1 MFRNYLLITF
11 RQLRKN
17 LLTSGLNIAGLAT
30 GIAVCL
36 FITVWVQRELSY
48 DNFHPDGDRIYR
60 VVNTF
65 TSESESFS
73 QAPSGPALGARLP
86 ENLPEIEAACRYFDG
101 AGQLTVG
108 DRQFFEDGIQIA
120 DSSFFY
126 FFNFPL
132 LQGLPGKVLSGPDQI
147 VLTESLAKKYF
158 GNYDPVGQ
166 TVKYGEDE
174 MLTVS
179 GVAADPPSNSQIQF
193 SAILPM
199 EYMYRYAE
207 ENFGGFKIDE
217 MWVGGWMYT
226 YLRLRDAAEWKA
238 TEQRVNNV
246 VAEHSKEA
254 WENNSMSYVYTLQ
267 PLRDIHLDS
276 NNLRYDLPSNGS
288 RARVWMFGTV
298 GLMVLLL
305 ACINYMNLATA
316 GALKRAKETG
326 IRKVVGA
333 RRGELIR
340 QFLTDSV
347 TLVLISAGF
356 GLLLFWLFLPAFS
369 DLTEQR
375 FSFPFS
381 WSNLLLLLSF
391 TLGLGL
397 LSGIYPA
404 FVLSAFKPVSI
415 LKGAFQRQPEGIW
428 MRKGLVVFQF
438 VTTMALIAGIII
450 IQQQMSYVQSK
461 ELGYQGDA
469 VITVNYRGFETVDNR
484 METLRNELMKN
495 PAILQTSRHGGN
507 VVGGLGNGWTTTEN
521 LEGEEVSTSAF
532 NLYVD
537 PDYFETYG
545 MELVAGRFFS
555 EDIPT
560 DTMKA
565 VLVNE
570 AAVRTFG
577 WEKPENALGKR
588 FGKGEYA
595 RSVVGVVKD
604 FHFESLHKPVEAL
617 VLNFVQN
624 SNFLSLR
631 IDRSHVNDAVQHL
644 ETTWQRMI
652 PNVPLDY
659 AFVDNEVAEQYGNEQ
674 VAETLFTLFS
684 SLSLFIA
691 CLGLFG
697 LVSFMAEQKVK
708 EIGIRKVLGASVP
721 GIVALLSKDF
731 LKLVFIAMLI
741 AAPLAWYFME
751 QWLQDFA
758 YRIDIRW
765 WVFVLAGFAALTI
778 ALLTVGVRSLKA
790 AFVNPVESLRSE

>member
-36 FITVWVQRELSY
+36 FIAVWMQRELSF

-86 ENLPEIEAACRYFDG
+86 ENLPEIEAACRYFD
-101 AGQLTVG
+101 ASDQLTVG
-108 DRQFFEDGIQIA
+108 DRQFFEDDIQFA
-120 DSSFFY
+120 DSSFFN

-132 LQGLPGKVLSGPDQI
+132 LQGLPDKVLSGPDQI

-166 TVKYGEDE
+166 TIQYGEDE

-179 GVAADPPSNSQIQF
+179 GVAADPPVNSQIQF
-193 SAILPM
+193 SAIIPM
-199 EYMYRYAE
+199 DYMYRYAE
-207 ENFGGFKIDE
+207 ENYGGFKIDE

-226 YLRLRDAAEWKA
+226 YLRLRDATEWKS
-238 TEQRVNNV
+238 TEQRVNEV

-254 WENNSMSYVYTLQ
+254 WENNSMSYVYKLQ
-267 PLRDIHLDS
+267 PMRDIHLNSID
-276 NNLRYDLPSNGS
+276 LRYDLPSNGS

-347 TLVLISAGF
+347 TLVLISTVI
-356 GLLLFWLFLPAFS
+356 GLLLFWIFLPAFS
-369 DLTEQR
+369 RLTGELYH
-375 FSFPFS
+375 FSFS
-381 WSNLLLLLSF
+381 WLNLLLLAGF
-391 TLGLGL
+391 TLGLGIF
-397 LSGIYPA
+397 SGLYPA

-415 LKGAFQRQPEGIW
+415 LKGAFQRKPEGIW

-438 VTTMALIAGIII
+438 VATMALIAGIII
-450 IQQQMSYVQSK
+450 IQQQMSFVQSK
-461 ELGYQGDA
+461 ELGYRGDA
-469 VITVNYRGFETVDNR
+469 VITVNYRGFQSVNDK
-484 METLRNELMKN
+484 MEPLRSELMKS
-495 PAILQTSRHGGN
+495 PAILHTSRHGGN

-521 LEGEEVSTSAF
+521 LEGEEISTSAY
-532 NLYVD
+532 NISVD

-545 MELVAGRFFS
+545 MELAAGRFFS
-555 EDIPT
+555 KDIAT

-577 WEKPENALGKR
+577 WQKAEQAIGKR
-588 FGKGEYA
+588 FGKGDDA
-595 RSVVGVVKD
+595 RSVIGVVKD
-604 FHFESLHKPVEAL
+604 FHFESLHKPVDAL
-617 VLNFVQN
+617 VVHFARGGNL
-624 SNFLSLR
+624 LSLR
-631 IDRSHVNDAVQHL
+631 LDRSNVKEAVRHL

-659 AFVDNEVAEQYGNEQ
+659 AFVDHQVAEQYGNEQ
-674 VAETLFTLFS
+674 VTETLFMLFS

-708 EIGIRKVLGASVP
+708 EIGIRKVLGASVT

-731 LKLVFIAMLI
+731 LRLVLIAMLI

-758 YRIDIRW
+758 YRIDISW
-765 WVFVLAGFAALTI
+765 WVFALAGFAALTI
-778 ALLTVGVRSLKA
+778 ALLTIALRSLKA